1 MTRQEAKEILE
12 RMPTPFS
19 YGHTTAEAIEAID
32 MAIKALDI
40 VECRECVK
48 RKKNKFCLEHMRY
61 ERDDGYCSYGERESE

>member
-32 MAIKALDI
+32 MAIKALKGDMYCPSCGVRLVSENEY
-40 VECRECVK
+40 VEPR
-48 RKKNKFCLEHMRY
+48 
-61 ERDDGYCSYGERESE
+61 GEANEGENR